1 MNTNDE
7 TSLTKAADPAS
18 VFIGSTL
25 DTSTGSVAFNGLEKG
40 DALTANTVYPVNA
53 TPIVAAEEQAV
64 PPVASDERNME
75 ICAWCGFMMH
85 YGRGPI
91 SHGIC
96 PSCREMFFP
105 EVPHAP

>member
-1 MNTNDE
+1 MSKRDE
-7 TSLTKAADPAS
+7 KKTSLMKPADAMSAFAHHIPGVVAAG
-18 VFIGSTL
+18 FT
-25 DTSTGSVAFNGLEKG
+25 GLEKG
-40 DALTANTVYPVNA
+40 SPLDAEVIPN
-53 TPIVAAEEQAV
+53 PINSDHAAEERAV
-64 PPVASDERNME
+64 PPVASEERNME

-105 EVPHAP
+105 EVPNA